1 MLLERHFCD
10 SSGQKLATKKKE
22 AYNDIINLMEMMDM
36 RIALVDDTPEELV
49 LLKSILDNELPTAD
63 VSSFPSGE
71 AFLSSWESSSYDVI
85 LLDIYMD
92 EMLGI
97 NVARKV
103 RETDLDVRIVFCTT
117 SNEFA
122 SESYEVGANYYLQKP
137 VSTASFQRMMK
148 MLRLTEYEQNR
159 FITLPDGQQIVL
171 RNITYTEY
179 YNHSIIIH
187 SKKRADLQT
196 RMSQT
201 EWESLL
207 SEHKFLYGCSKGI
220 VVNFYEVEC
229 VKDGMF
235 LLKDK
240 SLVPVSRRKLK
251 DTMDAYAQFQFELM
265 RTGGC

>member
-1 MLLERHFCD
+1 
-10 SSGQKLATKKKE
+10 
-22 AYNDIINLMEMMDM
+22 M
-36 RIALVDDTPEELV
+36 RIALVDDTPEELA
-49 LLKSILDNELPTAD
+49 LLKNILDNEMPRAD
-63 VSSFPSGE
+63 VSLFPSGE
-71 AFLSSWESSSYDVI
+71 DFLASWAQNSYDVI
-85 LLDIYMD
+85 LLDIYM
-92 EMLGI
+92 EQMLGI
-97 NVARKV
+97 DVARKI
-103 RETDLDVRIVFCTT
+103 RETDMDVRIVFCTT

-137 VSTASFQRMMK
+137 ISVASFQRMMK

-171 RNITYTEY
+171 RNITYSEY

-201 EWESLL
+201 EWGSLL
-207 SEHKFLYGCSKGI
+207 AEHPFLCGCSKGI

-235 LLKDK
+235 LLKNGAI
-240 SLVPVSRRKLK
+240 VPISRRKQK
-251 DTMDAYAQFQFELM
+251 ETMDAYAQFQFELM
-265 RTGGC
+265 RKGGY

>member
-1 MLLERHFCD
+1 
-10 SSGQKLATKKKE
+10 
-22 AYNDIINLMEMMDM
+22 M
-36 RIALVDDTPEELV
+36 RVALVDDTQEERQILSAILDEEL
-49 LLKSILDNELPTAD
+49 PQAD
-63 VSSFPSGE
+63 VFTFTDGESF
-71 AFLSSWESSSYDVI
+71 LKDWENNTYDLI

-92 EMLGI
+92 EMLGVD
-97 NVARKV
+97 VARKV

-137 VSTASFQRMMK
+137 VSINSFQRMLK
-148 MLRLTEYEQNR
+148 MIRLDDYELNR
-159 FITLPDGQQIVL
+159 FITLPDGQKIVL

-207 SEHKFLYGCSKGI
+207 SEYNFFYSCSKGL
-220 VVNFYEVEC
+220 VVNFYEVEK
-229 VKDGMF
+229 VEDNLF
-235 LLKDK
+235 LLKNGAQ
-240 SLVPVSRRKLK
+240 VPISRRKAK
-251 DTMDAYAQFQFELM
+251 DALESYAHFRFEGM
-265 RTGGC
+265 RKGGN